1 MPALLLRSALSLRLC
16 KLTPYGAD
24 DFFGRRCGRQ
34 EAEITAVLAEEIDE
48 AGVID
53 CVVAAARRA
62 GGRVVNL
69 VGQRDFPDRGIRPGQ
84 RDQPRVERRNVIGK
98 MRRRVPL
105 RVDRDEERSEEHT
118 SELQSHS
125 FISYAVF

>member
-24 DFFGRRCGRQ
+24 YFFGRRCGRQ

-84 RDQPRVERRNVIGK
+84 RDQPRGGSRNEIGK
-98 MRRRVPL
+98 MRWRGPCVYDREEARVGG
-105 RVDRDEERSEEHT
+105 D
-118 SELQSHS
+118 
-125 FISYAVF
+125 AAG